1 MAVIHTHWPE
11 KKKSVP
17 VKKEEKISPKKPEKK
32 IVKEKPI
39 VKERPVIAEPSIEEF
54 LNNEDI

>member
-1 MAVIHTHWPE
+1 MAIIHTRWSKPA
-11 KKKSVP
+11 P
-17 VKKEEKISPKKPEKK
+17 VKKEEIKKPEKK
-32 IVKEKPI
+32 VVKEKPI